1 MKKLLVIC
9 LLCAAAVLTACGST
23 ETEDNETVE
32 VVTTTSETTTTTT
45 YATTTT
51 KSTTT
56 KATTTTKKATT
67 TTEKLAPP
75 PGNDPNKGYGQAF
88 ELNGGAVTTRATTR
102 STTRA
107 TTKAATKAPDIEL
120 KPSVRIDQMFSGL
133 RDRAA
138 EAAEAARIAQQQAQ
152 QAQQAQQD
160 SSSSSDESKTD
171 DSSSGQGKDEDDK
184 GQDSSSSAEPAPQP
198 TPPAPQPEK
207 AYPKEYVATNFA
219 DFKGYMSYHYQKAV
233 VDKYIAMYPESFFK
247 SKVLAL
253 NTVAQAAG
261 RTCELT
267 FKKAACPPG
276 GKVTTIDM
284 DRNELPNAEKVSST
298 NLIQAAFD
306 RSQYQQYASGG
317 IKWRFT
323 FKKYYKYP
331 LAAAKLDQVGW
342 DLKKAF
348 QASCIKYYRDMP
360 KDADHTT
367 EWYANYA
374 FTNNKGNCYAMA
386 AMFCEMAR
394 TLGYKC
400 EQISGKVPLMRG
412 GYGPHSWVEIT
423 VGGKVYVCDP
433 DFQAETG
440 LNGYLINYGQKW
452 TWRYEKITVMK

>member
-1 MKKLLVIC
+1 MKRLFLIG
-9 LLCAAAVLTACGST
+9 LLCAAAALTACGST
-23 ETEDNETVE
+23 ETEDNDSFE
-32 VVTTTSETTTTTT
+32 VVTTTTSGTTTTTTT

-51 KSTTT
+51 KTTTTT
-56 KATTTTKKATT
+56 KATTTKKAT

-75 PGNDPNKGYGQAF
+75 PGNDPGKGYGQAF

-102 STTRA
+102 ATTKVTTKA
-107 TTKAATKAPDIEL
+107 TTKAADVEL
-120 KPSVRIDQMFSGL
+120 KPSVRIDQLFSGL

-138 EAAEAARIAQQQAQ
+138 EAAEAAKKAQQAQ
-152 QAQQAQQD
+152 QQAQQD
-160 SSSSSDESKTD
+160 SSNADQSKADESKT
-171 DSSSGQGKDEDDK
+171 EDDK
-184 GQDSSSSAEPAPQP
+184 SQDSSSAEPAPEP
-198 TPPAPQPEK
+198 TPQPAPEK
-207 AYPKEYVATNFA
+207 AYPKEYVATSFA
-219 DFKGYMSYHYQKAV
+219 DFKGYMSYHYQQAIV
-233 VDKYIAMYPESFFK
+233 EKYLAIYPESFFK

-261 RTCELT
+261 RTCELA
-267 FKKAACPPG
+267 FRKASCAPG
-276 GKVTTIDM
+276 SKVTTIDI

-317 IKWRFT
+317 VKWRFT

-400 EQISGKVPLMRG
+400 EQISGKVPLRIG

-452 TWRYEKITVMK
+452 TWKYEKTKVMS